1 MFGDTEL
8 YTLLNVTGVTS
19 LLGNDINGVP
29 ALFNDNLIPQDCP
42 AKSTVNFYLSS
53 PYDPSLPYGLY
64 RYSINCRAATY
75 TEACTIAYAVVSAV
89 HRVSGDDYFASCTI
103 LPVIAPV
110 DDRDT
115 YNCVVELTLKT
126 R

>member
-8 YTLLNVTGVTS
+8 YGLLNVTGVTS
-19 LLGNDINGVP
+19 LLGLDIAGSP
-29 ALFNDNLIPQDCP
+29 ALFNDNMVPQDCP
-42 AKSTVNFYLSS
+42 ATSTVNFYLSS
-53 PYDPSLPYGLY
+53 PYDPAVPYGLY
-64 RYSINCRAATY
+64 HYSINCRAATY
-75 TEACTIAYAVVSAV
+75 TEACTIAYAVVAVV
-89 HRVSGDDYFASCTI
+89 HRVSGADYFGSCTI
-103 LPVIAPV
+103 LPVIAPA